1 MKYTCAHHEQLRI
14 YTFSST
20 TMATHQKNAPEFKL
34 VLVGDG
40 GVGML
45 NNSFRFDL
53 HIMMN
58 VFLR

>member
-1 MKYTCAHHEQLRI
+1 
-14 YTFSST
+14 
-20 TMATHQKNAPEFKL
+20 MATNQRDGAEFKL

>member
-1 MKYTCAHHEQLRI
+1 
-14 YTFSST
+14 
-20 TMATHQKNAPEFKL
+20 MATHQKNAPEFKL

-58 VFLR
+58 VFFKVKQHLLNDI